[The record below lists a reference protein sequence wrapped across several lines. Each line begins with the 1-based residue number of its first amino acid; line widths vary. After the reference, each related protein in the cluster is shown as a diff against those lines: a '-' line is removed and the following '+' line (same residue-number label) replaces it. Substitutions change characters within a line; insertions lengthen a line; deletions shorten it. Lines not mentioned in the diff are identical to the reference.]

1 MYSLRAE
8 SSDRLQTE
16 QVVKDE
22 LFGIRDHQHDQ
33 LLCQLGTLVGI
44 RRGVGLQELHQ
55 DLGGQSGRETRGGR
69 RGEGDEG
76 RETRCK

>member
-1 MYSLRAE
+1 M
-8 SSDRLQTE
+8 
-16 QVVKDE
+16 VKDE

-44 RRGVGLQELHQ
+44 CRGVGLQELHQ
-55 DLGGQSGRETRGGR
+55 DLGGQSGEEDEGRETRGGR

-76 RETRCK
+76 REMRGGR